1 MHPFFLFYSPFQESS
16 ADSEC
21 VGFIQAPTSIVL
33 TIVRKALALVVSLF
47 HSCYLVGFGQSA
59 LLNAA
64 VWLEAG
70 KAGALKG
77 GSDLI

>member
-1 MHPFFLFYSPFQESS
+1 M
-16 ADSEC
+16 
-21 VGFIQAPTSIVL
+21 
-33 TIVRKALALVVSLF
+33 RKALALVVSLF

>member
-1 MHPFFLFYSPFQESS
+1 MKF
-16 ADSEC
+16 A
-21 VGFIQAPTSIVL
+21 GFIQALTSVVLSIVRNAL
-33 TIVRKALALVVSLF
+33 TLVISLF
-47 HSCYLVGFGQSA
+47 LLCYLVGFGQSA

-77 GSDLI
+77 GSDLR